1 MYNFRLNLHFS
12 VLPGKRWRM
21 PHVQWPTGT
30 MGWCP
35 PWFFFSS
42 LSGWSVNST
51 FALYSIS
58 FSIGSVLSILLLSH
72 WLSWGN
78 FVACRWVF
86 SNQVQAFLFFNKA
99 LVCFRQNL
107 NSWQN
112 IKSLIARV
120 SFFSFLFS
128 WRYHRLGYGFGL
140 AVGWR
145 KEAFLT
151 TWRCWRFT
159 DKVTK

>member
-1 MYNFRLNLHFS
+1 MENAPCPITNWDDGMMSTMILLLKPLEVISKFDFRSLFD
-12 VLPGKRWRM
+12 
-21 PHVQWPTGT
+21 Q
-30 MGWCP
+30 
-35 PWFFFSS
+35 FFNWFSS
-42 LSGWSVNST
+42 VHS
-51 FALYSIS
+51 
-58 FSIGSVLSILLLSH
+58 LLLSH

-151 TWRCWRFT
+151 TWRCWRLT